1 MQRFSGEQ
9 RRFAYAVAM
18 LAGFVDVTGFLQ
30 LDGYFVSFM
39 TGNTTL
45 LARDLAVGDPRILVP
60 LLLIAGFVLGVILG
74 TVVGDRAGPRRKL
87 HVALLV
93 TGGLCLAAAARE
105 MGWREISLGLLVLA
119 MGALNT
125 AMSGNRQASPVGLT
139 YMTGA
144 LVRVGQLLA
153 DRLSGDKTANPWPFA
168 LLWASLCFGAII
180 GAITGINFANLTLAI
195 GACGAAI
202 LARHAHSIVIRE
214 ERL

>member
-1 MQRFSGEQ
+1 MQRFTQPQ

-18 LAGFVDVTGFLQ
+18 LAGYVDVTGFLQ

-45 LARDLAVGDPRILVP
+45 LARDVAIGDPRILVP

-74 TVVGDRAGPRRKL
+74 TIVGDRAKGRRKL

-93 TGGLCLAAAARE
+93 LAGLALATAARAL
-105 MGWREISLGLLVLA
+105 GAREISLGLLVLA

-125 AMSGNRQASPVGLT
+125 VMSANRQASPVGLT

-144 LVRVGQLLA
+144 LVRAGQLIA
-153 DRLSGDKTANPWPFA
+153 DRLGGNSSADPLPFA
-168 LLWASLCFGAII
+168 LLWASLCLGAVI
-180 GAITGINFANLTLAI
+180 GAVAGVNMAGLALALGTCG
-195 GACGAAI
+195 GALLAWRAWLLVGRETAA
-202 LARHAHSIVIRE
+202 
-214 ERL
+214 